1 MNTKPAPLYIGML
14 LAVSIL
20 FADCDEIEKNQMV
33 QLTYQDFCNACNPLW
48 YGGDDLI
55 LFDGTEF
62 TTYHSGILTI
72 KPDGTG
78 LSLLIDVDQLY
89 GDNYYLCPSDI
100 TDDDYLI
107 FDSGAEKIFYYPM
120 SGGEPQFIC
129 NGMRPTI
136 TGALDGNYNLACYL
150 DENLAPQDPGIYLT
164 DIHNSP
170 LKLIAGFYYFA
181 DWSPD
186 GKKLLLC
193 SKYAISVYDTQTE
206 EITDVYY
213 GDFPFSAH
221 YSPDGRWIAFTEYPD
236 GSDKGEVYIMPVEG
250 GTPQKLTEF
259 PYNQDLLAEGA
270 SDLYRAPDGTWIV
283 YDLLGEELW
292 KVSVE

>member
-120 SGGEPQFIC
+120 SGGE
-129 NGMRPTI
+129 
-136 TGALDGNYNLACYL
+136 AAVHL
-150 DENLAPQDPGIYLT
+150 
-164 DIHNSP
+164 
-170 LKLIAGFYYFA
+170 
-181 DWSPD
+181 
-186 GKKLLLC
+186 
-193 SKYAISVYDTQTE
+193 
-206 EITDVYY
+206 
-213 GDFPFSAH
+213 
-221 YSPDGRWIAFTEYPD
+221 
-236 GSDKGEVYIMPVEG
+236 
-250 GTPQKLTEF
+250 
-259 PYNQDLLAEGA
+259 
-270 SDLYRAPDGTWIV
+270 
-283 YDLLGEELW
+283 
-292 KVSVE
+292 